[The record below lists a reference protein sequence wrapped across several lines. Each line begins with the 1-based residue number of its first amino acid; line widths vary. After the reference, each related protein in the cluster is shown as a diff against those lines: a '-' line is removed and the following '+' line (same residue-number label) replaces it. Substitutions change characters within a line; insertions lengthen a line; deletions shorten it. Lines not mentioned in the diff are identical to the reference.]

1 MYPEEL
7 RYSKDHEWVKDEGNG
22 RVRVGIT
29 QYAQE
34 ELGDVVFVEVPEAEA
49 TVKKDDGIAVVES
62 VKAVSDIYA
71 PVSGT
76 IVEGNAELE
85 ENPELI
91 NSDPYGAGWIAVIQM
106 SNPSELEELLSANEY
121 REHIGE
127 D

>member
-29 QYAQE
+29 HYAQE
-34 ELGDVVFVEVPEAEA
+34 ELGDVVFVELPEVDA
-49 TVKKDDGIAVVES
+49 TVKKDDGFAVVES

-76 IVEGNAELE
+76 IVEVNTALE
-85 ENPELI
+85 ENPERI
-91 NSDPYGAGWIAVIQM
+91 NSDPYGEGWIAVIQM
-106 SNPSELEELLSANEY
+106 SDPSELESLLSASEY